1 MTKECFNLGN
11 GAEGRSEKASDARN
25 NESDDDELCQ
35 VTMSQLI
42 TIQVAIITI
51 IRS

>member
-25 NESDDDELCQ
+25 NESDDDELCD
-35 VTMSQLI
+35 
-42 TIQVAIITI
+42 
-51 IRS
+51 